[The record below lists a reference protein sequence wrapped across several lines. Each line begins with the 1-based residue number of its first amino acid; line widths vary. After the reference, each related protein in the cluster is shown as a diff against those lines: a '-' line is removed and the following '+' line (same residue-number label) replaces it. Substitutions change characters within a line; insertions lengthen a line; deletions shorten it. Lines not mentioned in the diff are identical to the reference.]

1 VKEKRPGTTV
11 IACDVEGSAVFGG
24 TFHSYLVNGSG
35 LSWRSRNT
43 DISVLDKICILS
55 DQEAIS
61 ACRLLAK
68 ESGLLVGG
76 SSGLVL
82 CGSIAWLK
90 QTPAK
95 SVVAIIPDS
104 GANYLDQI
112 YNDEWLVE
120 KGITLLDHKELDEHL
135 STKRIFDVEEYCSE
149 RPSSLEL
156 SQVAGAL

>member
-1 VKEKRPGTTV
+1 
-11 IACDVEGSAVFGG
+11 
-24 TFHSYLVNGSG
+24 
-35 LSWRSRNT
+35 
-43 DISVLDKICILS
+43 LS

-61 ACRLLAK
+61 TCRLLAK

-90 QTPAK
+90 QTPVR

-112 YNDEWLVE
+112 YNDEWLAE
-120 KGITLLDHKELDEHL
+120 KGITLLDHNELDEHL
-135 STKRIFDVEEYCSE
+135 QTKQIFDVEAYCSE
-149 RPSSLEL
+149 QPSRLEL
-156 SQVAGAL
+156 SHVAAAL